1 MWAGPYTGSLL
12 VPPRTSERGFQRGG
26 QRGHSGATARSKS
39 TGLKENI
46 IRLLVGLGK
55 LRPGDAA
62 RGMCRT
68 SRASSRSASSP
79 SALPFP
85 PFSDTYEVTA
95 SGEMLLTRSASAL
108 GDFEDQRE
116 TGGVAGLHRGVAGG

>member
-1 MWAGPYTGSLL
+1 MQDEQGLL
-12 VPPRTSERGFQRGG
+12 P
-26 QRGHSGATARSKS
+26 
-39 TGLKENI
+39 L
-46 IRLLVGLGK
+46 RLLP
-55 LRPGDAA
+55 LRP
-62 RGMCRT
+62 
-68 SRASSRSASSP
+68 
-79 SALPFP
+79 ALP

>member
-1 MWAGPYTGSLL
+1 
-12 VPPRTSERGFQRGG
+12 
-26 QRGHSGATARSKS
+26 
-39 TGLKENI
+39 
-46 IRLLVGLGK
+46 
-55 LRPGDAA
+55 
-62 RGMCRT
+62 MCRT

-108 GDFEDQRE
+108 RDFEDQRE
-116 TGGVAGLHRGVAGG
+116 TGGVAGLHGGMAGG